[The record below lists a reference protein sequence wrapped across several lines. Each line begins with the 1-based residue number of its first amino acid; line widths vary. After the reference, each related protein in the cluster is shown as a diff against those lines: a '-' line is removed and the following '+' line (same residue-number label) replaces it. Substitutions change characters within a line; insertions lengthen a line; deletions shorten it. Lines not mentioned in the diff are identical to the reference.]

1 MAGDADAADKA
12 ACFEVMTSKVA
23 KTLALEVGEVVEVES
38 EAGAKG
44 YSGERF
50 RTRAWLIIPRTIL
63 C

>member
-38 EAGAKG
+38 EAGAKR
-44 YSGERF
+44 YSGKLR
-50 RTRAWLIIPRTIL
+50 PRSSIE
-63 C
+63 

>member
-44 YSGERF
+44 YSGKLR
-50 RTRAWLIIPRTIL
+50 PRSSIE
-63 C
+63 